1 MRATGR
7 LRSLLRRS
15 LIALGLALL
24 APAAAFAQ
32 ITNEPVSP
40 YPDPD
45 KFARGIYS
53 EAEIG
58 TLVFIGDAGSS
69 LGPGAMV
76 GARLGYDLFKW
87 AALQVHAVGS
97 THTTSFPGL
106 PQSGQ
111 LLQLYQGSAEL
122 KLSVR
127 FGRVAISAT
136 GGAGVGRLST
146 NLLGTTGLT
155 EPDVQNTLVTLGG
168 LGADYHTMSRHF
180 CFGLSG
186 GFAKY
191 QRLHTTGA
199 ISATTYVRYTF

>member
-1 MRATGR
+1 VRR
-7 LRSLLRRS
+7 LLRPT
-15 LIALGLALL
+15 LIALGLLLL
-24 APAAAFAQ
+24 APAGAAFAQ

-45 KFARGIYS
+45 KFARGIYG

-69 LGPGAMV
+69 LGPGAVV
-76 GARLGYDLFKW
+76 GARLGYDLLRW
-87 AALQVHAVGS
+87 VAIQVHAVGS
-97 THTTSFPGL
+97 THTTSFPGM
-106 PQSGQ
+106 PQGGQ

-127 FGRVAISAT
+127 FGRVAVSAT

-155 EPDVQNTLVTLGG
+155 DPDVQNTLVTLGG

-186 GFAKY
+186 TFAKY

-199 ISATTYVRYTF
+199 IAATAYVRYNF